1 VVKGVVNLIF
11 GKRKSLVN
19 LAFTRLFVATA
30 DILDTVSNGFT
41 LNETLAK
48 CETLSAK

>member
-1 VVKGVVNLIF
+1 MTDLTIF
-11 GKRKSLVN
+11 KQKISGD
-19 LAFTRLFVATA
+19 TRDWVSPLPVATA